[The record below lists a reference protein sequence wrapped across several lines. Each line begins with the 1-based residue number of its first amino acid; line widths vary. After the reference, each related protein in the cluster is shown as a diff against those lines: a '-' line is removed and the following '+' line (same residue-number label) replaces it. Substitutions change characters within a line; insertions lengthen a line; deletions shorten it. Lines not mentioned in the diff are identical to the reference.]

1 MVIKYKLAL
10 NGDGEEYAYL
20 ISQIL
25 QNTNSNVIKTDEEI
39 IIFMEGNEE
48 EIKASFTLLGEKLP
62 LSLYLAGQSVEEAAF
77 MPPNRQ
83 PLRETSYLAM
93 YPHLA
98 RELIDESSDNYFNVD
113 GSIEIDGEKIEGK
126 EALKT
131 ALQAVIKKL
140 QEGKKILLQNET
152 SSFTISTELGD
163 AVMLTNLREPIL
175 TAFGVSNDEA
185 LTLSTMER
193 PFIVKLDKRSFKLL
207 CFANDSLQ
215 LLLAKVAT
223 DALVDALY
231 ITAANDADVTVRYSG
246 IKGDAPLR
254 KALFFS
260 GNDRFFLNEE
270 FAPITVDTD
279 KSALFFDMNISKDF
293 GVYAIKEKGVSK
305 KIVGA
310 SYFSKDPLAGIGSE
324 FDFGAK
330 LAQNFENSFPSEAA
344 ALKSFMSRGEPVRD
358 FFVTLSLLFGGDGG
372 FAYVVALANN
382 ADIAGGVKL
391 DFVLQKSDEG
401 VALDL
406 KKCFAS
412 ILSYKLAGVEN
423 NILAYSVFESAVDFL
438 IVSQDEAKKSFEIKQ
453 LFVGGE
459 FLLSGVFVS
468 KLKSKIKNIDIDMA
482 LNSLPSNLQGLY
494 EIAR

>member
-10 NGDGEEYAYL
+10 NGEGEEYAYL

-48 EIKASFTLLGEKLP
+48 EIKASFALLGEKLP
-62 LSLYLAGQSVEEAAF
+62 LSLCLAGQSVEEAAF

-83 PLRETSYLAM
+83 PLREVSYLAM

-98 RELIDESSDNYFNVD
+98 RELIDEGSERYFDVD
-113 GSIEIDGEKIEGK
+113 GSIEVDGEKVANK
-126 EALKT
+126 EDLKT
-131 ALQAVIKKL
+131 ALQTVVQKL
-140 QEGKKILLQNET
+140 QEGKKVLLQNET
-152 SSFTISTELGD
+152 NSFVLSTMPGD

-175 TAFGVSNDEA
+175 AAFGVSNDEA

-193 PFIVKLDKRSFKLL
+193 PFVVKLDKQSFKLL
-207 CFANDSLQ
+207 CFANDPLQ

-231 ITAANDADVTVRYSG
+231 IYAANDADIIVRYSG
-246 IKGDAPLR
+246 VKGDTPSR
-254 KALFFS
+254 QALFFS
-260 GNDRFFLNEE
+260 GNDRFFVSEE
-270 FAPITVDTD
+270 FAPISVDTD
-279 KSALFFDMNISKDF
+279 KGALFFDMNIGEDF

-310 SYFSKDPLAGIGSE
+310 SYFSKDPLVSIGAE

-330 LAQNFENSFPSEAA
+330 LAQNFENSFAAEAS
-344 ALKSFMSRGEPVRD
+344 ALKGFTSSNEPIKD
-358 FFVTLSLLFGGDGG
+358 FFATLSLLFGSNGG
-372 FAYVVALANN
+372 FAYVAALAND
-382 ADIAGGVKL
+382 AEIAGGVKL

-453 LFVGGE
+453 LFVSGE
-459 FLLSGVFVS
+459 FLLSSVFVS

-494 EIAR
+494 EFAR

>member
-10 NGDGEEYAYL
+10 NGEGEEYAYL

-48 EIKASFTLLGEKLP
+48 EIKASFALLGEKLP

-98 RELIDESSDNYFNVD
+98 RELIDEGSERYFDVG
-113 GSIEIDGEKIEGK
+113 GSIEVDGEKVTGK

-131 ALQAVIKKL
+131 ALQAIVKKL
-140 QEGKKILLQNET
+140 QEGKKVLLQNET
-152 SSFTISTELGD
+152 NSFTISTAFSD

-193 PFIVKLDKRSFKLL
+193 PFVIKLDKQSFKLL
-207 CFANDSLQ
+207 CFANDPLQ

-223 DALVDALY
+223 DVSIDALY
-231 ITAANDADVTVRYSG
+231 LSAANDADAVVRYSG
-246 IKGDAPLR
+246 IKGDAPVR

-260 GNDRFFLNEE
+260 SSDRFFVSEE
-270 FAPITVDTD
+270 FAPISVDAD
-279 KSALFFDMNISKDF
+279 KSALFFDMNIGENF

-305 KIVGA
+305 KIVGV
-310 SYFSKDPLAGIGSE
+310 SYFNKDPLAGVGSE

-330 LAQNFENSFPSEAA
+330 LAQNFENSFAVEVG
-344 ALKSFMSRGEPVRD
+344 ALKGFTSSNEPIKD
-358 FFVTLSLLFGGDGG
+358 FFATLSLLFGGNGD
-372 FAYVVALANN
+372 FAHVVALAND

-482 LNSLPSNLQGLY
+482 LNTLPSNLQGLY